1 MRRLFLLRAYGDFV
15 IAIRAILNSPQPSD
29 TKIIA
34 SNHFIPLFEAINEVF
49 DLSPLDIEFQDFGIN
64 QSLLNFFTDKQLFT
78 FQTIRQIVK
87 IKRYLKSNADKKYND
102 YLEQEKRLSVFNFLV
117 NHKFKGIV
125 KKENIYKTY
134 EIFFNYIHHELKFDK
149 GQIKN
154 ILILP
159 DARTKIKTVP
169 DFIVKDISD
178 QFKGASINVNIAKF
192 DNKINSSQSLLIYN
206 NFEQLI
212 ELINKHD
219 LVIGADSLPI
229 HLSNLLKKPHCILY
243 YHNTPNDFCT
253 LFSLENKYF
262 VNFNNF
268 KKEQI
273 PFLIKK

>member
-49 DLSPLDIEFQDFGIN
+49 DLSPLDIDFQDFGIN

-87 IKRYLKSNADKKYND
+87 IKRYLKSNADKKYSD

-134 EIFFNYIHHELKFDK
+134 ETFFNSIHHELKFEK
-149 GQIKN
+149 IKIKN
-154 ILILP
+154 VLILP

-169 DFIVKDISD
+169 DFIIKDISD

-192 DNKINSSQSLLIYN
+192 DNKISSSQSLLIYN

-229 HLSNLLKKPHCILY
+229 HLCNLFNKPHYILY
-243 YHNTPNDFCT
+243 PHNQPNAFCT
-253 LFSLENKYF
+253 LFSLQNNFFTNFNKYSRESF
-262 VNFNNF
+262 AILN
-268 KKEQI
+268 
-273 PFLIKK
+273 

>member
-49 DLSPLDIEFQDFGIN
+49 DLSPLDIDFQDFGIN

-78 FQTIRQIVK
+78 FQTNRQIVK
-87 IKRYLKSNADKKYND
+87 IKRYLKSNADKKYSD

-134 EIFFNYIHHELKFDK
+134 ETFFNCIHHELKFEK
-149 GQIKN
+149 IKIKN

-169 DFIVKDISD
+169 DFIIKDISD

-192 DNKINSSQSLLIYN
+192 DNKISSSQSLLIYH

-229 HLSNLLKKPHCILY
+229 NLCNLFNKTHYILY
-243 YHNTPNDFCT
+243 PHNHPNAFCT
-253 LFSLENKYF
+253 LFSLQNNFFTNFNKYSRESF
-262 VNFNNF
+262 AILN
-268 KKEQI
+268 
-273 PFLIKK
+273 

>member
-49 DLSPLDIEFQDFGIN
+49 DLSPLDIDFQDFGIN

-87 IKRYLKSNADKKYND
+87 IKRYLKSNADKKYSD

-134 EIFFNYIHHELKFDK
+134 ETFFNCIEYIGSCKLK
-149 GQIKN
+149 KN
-154 ILILP
+154 
-159 DARTKIKTVP
+159 
-169 DFIVKDISD
+169 
-178 QFKGASINVNIAKF
+178 
-192 DNKINSSQSLLIYN
+192 SLL
-206 NFEQLI
+206 
-212 ELINKHD
+212 K
-219 LVIGADSLPI
+219 
-229 HLSNLLKKPHCILY
+229 
-243 YHNTPNDFCT
+243 
-253 LFSLENKYF
+253 
-262 VNFNNF
+262 
-268 KKEQI
+268 
-273 PFLIKK
+273 